1 MKRILILLLAIF
13 LSLGLTIPEK
23 TFSETNKKSSKSVS
37 KTTSSKSK
45 RTTKKRSGRSEKK
58 SAKSTSKRSVTKEK
72 TEAAKGP
79 KVCEYKVE
87 KGDTPSKVASKFG
100 MSVDELKKLNGVPSK
115 KKFTIVAG
123 KKIKVYCSK
132 LEGEEKAEEVKVKE
146 KGTVEK
152 ASKARKEEVE
162 SNYCDYRVKRRVESL
177 SQIADKLGVSVK
189 ELAGVNKLKES
200 AKLRRGRII
209 RVPCEV
215 LAKREKSEKEEVT
228 KVGGAKTEKREMG
241 KVESASRV
249 TPTKEASATTKLCQ
263 YKVKPGDTIFSIA
276 RLANTTPDVIREL
289 NALSNESKIVVDQVL
304 KVPCSEAT
312 GISDTS
318 DREVKK
324 ENTNQEKKETPKAES
339 KHVSIKETK
348 VTLPSSFTLKGYKFV
363 SPVGKGV
370 EALVVSNRLDIPLDR
385 GDKIFAV
392 ADGKVV
398 YATNNIA
405 GVASL
410 LVVKHGNLYSVY
422 SGEGINLK
430 VKNGDD
436 VKQGEVVGEAK
447 TNTLLR
453 FQIRDKK
460 EAIDPEEYIRKGG

>member
-1 MKRILILLLAIF
+1 MRRILILFLAII

-23 TFSETNKKSSKSVS
+23 AFSETGKKSNKSVS
-37 KTTSSKSK
+37 KTISSKSK
-45 RTTKKRSGRSEKK
+45 KTTKKSSSKSEKK
-58 SAKSTSKRSVTKEK
+58 VSRSKSKKSVTSKKGKE
-72 TEAAKGP
+72 P
-79 KVCEYKVE
+79 KICEYKVE

-100 MSVDELKKLNGVPSK
+100 MTVDELKRLNGFSGK

-123 KKIKVYCSK
+123 KKIKVYCLKS
-132 LEGEEKAEEVKVKE
+132 EEEEKQEEVK
-146 KGTVEK
+146 
-152 ASKARKEEVE
+152 AKEEGKVSKKKQE
-162 SNYCDYRVKRRVESL
+162 EAETTYCDYKVKRRVESL

-189 ELAGVNKLKES
+189 ELASMNRLRES
-200 AKLRRGRII
+200 AKLRKGRVIK
-209 RVPCEV
+209 VPCEA
-215 LAKREKSEKEEVT
+215 LAKGEKLEREGVT
-228 KVGGAKTEKREMG
+228 KEGESKVGKKEIIKAESG
-241 KVESASRV
+241 KNI
-249 TPTKEASATTKLCQ
+249 TPAKEASSAEKLCQ

-276 RLANTTPDVIREL
+276 KLANTTPEKIREL
-289 NALSNESKIVVDQVL
+289 NNLSNESKIVVDQLL
-304 KVPCSEAT
+304 KVPCFEGA

-318 DREVKK
+318 GVKEVKK
-324 ENTNQEKKETPKAES
+324 ERAKEEIKETPKAES
-339 KHVSIKETK
+339 KHVSIKESK
-348 VTLPSSFTLKGYKFV
+348 VNLPSSFSLKGYKFV

-370 EALVVSNRLDIPLDR
+370 EALVVSNRLDIPLNR

-410 LVVKHGNLYSVY
+410 LVVKHGSLYSVY

-436 VKQGEVVGEAK
+436 VRQGEVVGEAK

-460 EAIDPEEYIRKGG
+460 EAIDPLEYIQKGG